1 MKQEDMQGRIS
12 TVDQLY
18 DPKIATLNQEILV
31 LKDEIIEKEAVR
43 DTLRLIAQ
51 KEADGTGGTMRRN
64 AGPIYRIKKADADK
78 ADQELAELR
87 ALNTSLIEQK
97 EIEIAQLNSNR
108 KGDMEALAI
117 SEFGLAGRLEALDR
131 LTQKQAAVAIAHWF
145 IVLLFIAVETAPIMV
160 KLISDR
166 GPYDHRLSTIE
177 YDSQARMVTDVATIN
192 ERMKIKAEKL
202 RAKEKEF
209 INEELDTAIQQV

>member
-1 MKQEDMQGRIS
+1 MIK
-12 TVDQLY
+12 
-18 DPKIATLNQEILV
+18 
-31 LKDEIIEKEAVR
+31 EKESE
-43 DTLRLIAQ
+43 IAILQ
-51 KEADGTGGTMRRN
+51 ANR
-64 AGPIYRIKKADADK
+64 KADLD
-78 ADQELAELR
+78 
-87 ALNTSLIEQK
+87 
-97 EIEIAQLNSNR
+97 
-108 KGDMEALAI
+108 ALAI

-131 LTQKQAAVAIAHWF
+131 ITQKQFAVAVAHWF

-209 INEELDTAIQQV
+209 INEELDAAIQQV